1 MSRRNRGRGPRTPTE
16 VERRVF
22 MAHGWFGLGRLVIM
36 WAGSIGLAWVGIYLP
51 IKASAGKIAFIDL
64 IYDLAVKTGLGHKVS
79 LGINLALILLVIWQR
94 RSYQRRLQHLGRRTE
109 QLELQLD
116 PGRSSSNP
124 RILTPKP

>member
-51 IKASAGKIAFIDL
+51 IRASAGKITFIDL

-79 LGINLALILLVIWQR
+79 LGINLALILLGSGEVTR
-94 RSYQRRLQHLGRRTE
+94 GAYSTSV
-109 QLELQLD
+109 D
-116 PGRSSSNP
+116 GRSNWNCS
-124 RILTPKP
+124 LTRGVVPVTQGT